1 MFPPKGYSTANRY
14 KELNYDVLSPKNSR
28 RAEEPLRSV
37 FVWGIVVALTSLLN
51 PKKETAHRRT
61 QLEYQLS
68 SAMDIRTDADNYT
81 HVAPLTR
88 SRRMTNKPSCHGW
101 PYPSSAKMGCCV
113 YGTHT
118 GTRPL
123 MRRPLTPILA
133 EVNNTEQGQTDGGWR
148 DRQDVDDRIGVVLLL
163 REELV

>member
-1 MFPPKGYSTANRY
+1 
-14 KELNYDVLSPKNSR
+14 
-28 RAEEPLRSV
+28 
-37 FVWGIVVALTSLLN
+37 
-51 PKKETAHRRT
+51 
-61 QLEYQLS
+61 
-68 SAMDIRTDADNYT
+68 MDIRTDADNYT